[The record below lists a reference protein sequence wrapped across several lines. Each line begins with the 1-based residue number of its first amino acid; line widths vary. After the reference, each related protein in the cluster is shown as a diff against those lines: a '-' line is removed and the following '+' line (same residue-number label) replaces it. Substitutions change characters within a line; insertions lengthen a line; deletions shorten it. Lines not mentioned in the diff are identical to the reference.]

1 MASFACKKKAACF
14 RKSCLFIRKRK
25 KKISVRDDVVY
36 PLWNDGA
43 VIFKYEPLDVMGPE
57 TLLFYSLGLD
67 QQALALVIY
76 INKDAPDTIHP
87 CISFSPSI

>member
-1 MASFACKKKAACF
+1 MFQEKLPLHKEKE
-14 RKSCLFIRKRK
+14 K

>member
-1 MASFACKKKAACF
+1 MFQEKLPLHKE
-14 RKSCLFIRKRK
+14 

-67 QQALALVIY
+67 QQALALVVY

-87 CISFSPSI
+87 CIFLSIYMILFSFTCTV